1 MQNPKDKKIISRYFT
16 IIILLAVVGIVVL
29 MKALSVMVFE
39 RNYWR
44 EVSERAV
51 VDSILIPA
59 RRGNILSDDGLL
71 MASSV
76 PQYTLFMDFYVS
88 DRDEDRRSKAQH
100 RRDTLIT
107 NNLTTICE
115 ELHSVLPDKSVAEF
129 RKTLLDGLAAKN
141 AKRRGYRHWQLYPRR
156 ISYAQYKEITELPF
170 FGRYMNTIGFFT
182 ESNIERKKIY
192 GSLARRTLGD
202 VYAKVDSAK
211 NGIELAYDDVLRG
224 TPGLGHRKVVN
235 RQKLTITDVPAV
247 NGCDVQTT
255 LNVEIQDIAEKALLN
270 MMHRQNE
277 EYGGNAQTGVVVVM
291 EVKTGDIKA
300 IVNMSRAADGE
311 YYEMKNHAL
320 ADILEPGSTFKT
332 ASLLVALDDKKI
344 TFNDSVNANRG
355 LYKFGSATMR
365 DHNWNRA
372 TAYGILTVPQV
383 LMYSSNV
390 GTARLI
396 DENYGKEPEKFVEG
410 LHRMGLATHF
420 DYLLPG
426 IGRPV
431 IRKPNKDKSN
441 WSRTALPWMSIG
453 YETQIAPIN
462 IVSFYNA
469 IANGGTFM
477 KPRLV
482 SAILEDGR
490 VVEEYK
496 PEVLIERIASEQ
508 ALNDITRMLTM
519 VVNEPTG
526 LGRQA
531 KSEEFLVAGKTGT
544 AQIASG
550 GQLKGGGHQLSFCG
564 FFPADNPKYTCI
576 VSVQTRGGLISG
588 GGVAGV
594 VFGDIAK
601 RVMARDARRSI
612 DELIDS
618 TAVHI
623 PAVKRGNIADA
634 RLVLDALDIRHQWD
648 ARSKYRPG
656 NTVWG
661 QSAVE
666 EGGSLHLT
674 EVPFDTSS
682 GKVPNVR
689 GLGAKD
695 ALYLM
700 EQCGLRVQLSGCG
713 KVVSQSIAA
722 GTAAVKG
729 RTVLLTLR

>member
-1 MQNPKDKKIISRYFT
+1 MQNPKDGKIISRYFS
-16 IIILLAVVGIVVL
+16 IIILMAVVGIVVL
-29 MKALSVMVFE
+29 MKALSVMIFE
-39 RNYWR
+39 RSYWR
-44 EVSERAV
+44 EVSDRAV
-51 VDSILIPA
+51 VDSIKIPA
-59 RRGNILSDDGLL
+59 RRGNILSDDGQL

-76 PQYTLFMDFYVS
+76 PQYTLFMDFMVS
-88 DRDEDRRSKAQH
+88 DRDEERRREAQF
-100 RRDTLIT
+100 RRDTLIK
-107 NNLTTICE
+107 NNLRVIAE
-115 ELHSVLPDKSVAEF
+115 ELHSVLPDRSVEEF
-129 RKTLLDGLAAKN
+129 QRTFREGMKAKEG
-141 AKRRGYRHWQLYPRR
+141 KKRGYRHWQIYPRR

-170 FGRYMNTIGFFT
+170 FGKYMNAIGFFT
-182 ESNIERKKIY
+182 ESNIERKKIF
-192 GSLARRTLGD
+192 GSLAKRTLGD

-224 TPGLGHRKVVN
+224 TPGLGHRKIVN
-235 RQKLTITDVPAV
+235 RERLTITDVPAI

-255 LNVEIQDIAEKALLN
+255 LNVEIQDIAEKALLT
-270 MMHRQNE
+270 MLHRQNNE
-277 EYGGNAQTGVVVVM
+277 FGGNAQTGVVVVM
-291 EVKTGDIKA
+291 EVATGDIKA
-300 IVNMSRAADGE
+300 IVNMSRADDGN

-344 TFNDSVNANRG
+344 SFNDSVNANHG
-355 LYKFGSATMR
+355 LYKFGSATMK
-365 DHNWNRA
+365 DHNWNKPS
-372 TAYGILTVPQV
+372 AYGVLSVPQV

-396 DENYGKEPEKFVEG
+396 DENYGKNPEKFVEG

-469 IANGGTFM
+469 IANDGKFM

-490 VVEEYK
+490 VVKEFK
-496 PEVLIERIASEQ
+496 PEVLIDRIASEQ

-531 KSEEFLVAGKTGT
+531 KSDEFLVAGKTGT

-564 FFPADNPKYTCI
+564 FFPADAPRYTCI
-576 VSVQTRGGLISG
+576 VSIQTRGGLISG

-601 RVMARDARRSI
+601 RVMARDAHRDIS
-612 DELIDS
+612 ELVDS
-618 TAVHI
+618 TSIHT
-623 PAVKRGNIADA
+623 PDVKRGNIADA
-634 RLVLDALDIRHQWD
+634 RLVLDALDIHHQWD
-648 ARSKYRPG
+648 AHTKYRSGKP
-656 NTVWG
+656 VWG
-661 QSAVE
+661 QSTVE
-666 EGGSLHLT
+666 GATVQLT
-674 EVPFDTSS
+674 EVAFDASS
-682 GKVPNVR
+682 GRVPNVR

-700 EQCGLRVQLSGCG
+700 EQCGLRVQLVGCG
-713 KVVSQSIAA
+713 KVTSQSIAP
-722 GTAAVKG
+722 GTTVVKG
-729 RTVLLTLR
+729 KTVTLTLR